1 MNRAT
6 VDGRL
11 CTANYPMCMFTNG
24 SSLFPCVGTLIGSV
38 VSLEYTHGN
47 GDLHLHEIGFLGMPA
62 AEDRIGLARVD

>member
-1 MNRAT
+1 
-6 VDGRL
+6 
-11 CTANYPMCMFTNG
+11 MFTNG